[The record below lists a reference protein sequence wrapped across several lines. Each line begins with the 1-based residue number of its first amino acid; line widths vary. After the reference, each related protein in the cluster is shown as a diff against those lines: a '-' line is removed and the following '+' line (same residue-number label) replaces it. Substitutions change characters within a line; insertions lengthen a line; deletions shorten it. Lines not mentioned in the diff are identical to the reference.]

1 MCRWKSYFQP
11 EVTVLRNNVMD
22 SVFQLFERVENKHGW
37 LLVSH
42 ALSYITASKNGVSEP
57 EIENLI
63 SLDDKVLD
71 DIYQY
76 HLPPTRTI
84 PPLLWTRVRS
94 DLPGYLA
101 DCEADGV
108 CVINWYHKQFKIAA
122 KQRYF
127 VTREDVLYFHSY
139 MADYFLGTYG
149 GGIKKP
155 FRYTEIQKHMFKLQ
169 SKDSSADRMVPAM
182 PLAFYKSNSASKR
195 TRYNLRKFSELP
207 FQLVRCYRYKDLY
220 DNVLFN
226 YKWLFAKMS
235 ALPLNEVLG
244 DFEDAVAHIKDPLAK
259 KEINLVAD
267 SIRLGGAILK
277 NYPEMLAA
285 QLNGRLLPERE
296 NCPNIR

>member
-1 MCRWKSYFQP
+1 
-11 EVTVLRNNVMD
+11 MD

-37 LLVSH
+37 MLVSH

-57 EIENLI
+57 EIEDFI
-63 SLDDKVLD
+63 SLDDRVLD

-76 HLPPTRTI
+76 HLPPTRRI

-127 VTREDVLYFHSY
+127 VTKEDLLYFPSY
-139 MADYFLGTYG
+139 MADYFLGFFHKELCICYILSVSGTYG
-149 GGIKKP
+149 GGTKKP

-169 SKDSSADRMVPAM
+169 SKDSSADRQVPAM
-182 PLAFYKSNSASKR
+182 PLAFFKSGSGKSKVA
-195 TRYNLRKFSELP
+195 RYNLRKFSELP

-220 DNVLFN
+220 DHVLFN
-226 YKWLFAKMS
+226 YK
-235 ALPLNEVLG
+235 V
-244 DFEDAVAHIKDPLAK
+244 
-259 KEINLVAD
+259 
-267 SIRLGGAILK
+267 
-277 NYPEMLAA
+277 
-285 QLNGRLLPERE
+285 
-296 NCPNIR
+296 